1 MNLPQKY
8 LTWIILLFFPLFL
21 QGQKIVPEKVLFIGN
36 SYTYFWNLPQAVA
49 LMAEERGIELETRQS
64 TSGGSNWG
72 HHWRGERDLQS
83 LEKIK
88 SGQFDAVVLQN
99 HSLSAL
105 NRADSLMHFGQL
117 LDSLIKGNNAK
128 TYLYLTWAR
137 AYDPSMQKGISKQYE
152 ELAKATGAVLVPVG
166 PAWQHARKLNPEFP
180 LYDDDESHP
189 STLGTYLSACVF
201 FGAFTGESPVGLPN
215 RLITTDA
222 DGEKLYISIQS
233 EKKAAFCQQVAAD
246 ILQEYK
252 LLSPKK

>member
-1 MNLPQKY
+1 MYRSQKY
-8 LTWIILLFFPLFL
+8 LTCLILLFFPLFL
-21 QGQKIVPEKVLFIGN
+21 QGQNVVPEKVLFIGN
-36 SYTYFWNLPQAVA
+36 SYTYFWNLPQTVA
-49 LMAEERGIELETRQS
+49 LMAEYRGIKLETRQS

-72 HHWRGERDLQS
+72 HHWRGERNLQS

-88 SGQFDAVVLQN
+88 SGRFDAVVLQN

-105 NRADSLMHFGQL
+105 NRKDSLMHFGQL
-117 LDSLIKGNNAK
+117 LDSLIRNNNAK

-137 AYDPSMQKGISKQYE
+137 AYDPSMQKGISKQYRK
-152 ELAKATGAVLVPVG
+152 LAETIGAILVPVG
-166 PAWQHARKLNPEFP
+166 PAWQQARKLNPEIP

-201 FGAFTGESPVGLPN
+201 FGAFTGESPIGLPH

-233 EKKAAFCQQVAAD
+233 ESNANFCQQVAND
-246 ILQEYK
+246 ILKEYK
-252 LLSPKK
+252 LLSPK